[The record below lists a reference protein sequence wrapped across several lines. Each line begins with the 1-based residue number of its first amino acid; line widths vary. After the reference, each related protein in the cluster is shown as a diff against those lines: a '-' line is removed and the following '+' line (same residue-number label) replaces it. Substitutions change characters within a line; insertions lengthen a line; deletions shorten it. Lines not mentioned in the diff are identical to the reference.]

1 MSLSRRTIL
10 FAAAG
15 AFSLGAPSLVTA
27 ATPSAA
33 TLLRLR
39 ALMRPRTSAR
49 ALGVAYLAQFPEE
62 RDPIVLAR
70 LLLPEFALSEAA
82 MARLDNRQLRDRVA
96 ARQRA
101 DFVQGRIVSLDGW
114 LLSRTEARLAALSV
128 FSEGAIGTG

>member
-15 AFSLGAPSLVTA
+15 AFSLGAPSLGTA

-39 ALMRPRTSAR
+39 ALMRPRASAR
-49 ALGVAYLAQFPEE
+49 ALGLAYLAQFPEE
-62 RDPIVLAR
+62 REPAALAR
-70 LLLPEFALSEAA
+70 FLLPELAPSEAA
-82 MARLDNRQLRDRVA
+82 MARLDDHQLRNRVA

-101 DFVQGRIVSLDGW
+101 DFAEGRIVSLGGW

-128 FSEGAIGTG
+128 FSEGAIGAG